1 MKSLSKF
8 DARFDRGV
16 QVSIDF
22 LFELRNI
29 TDIQRSKIHRQLRS
43 KNGRADALRFI
54 RRKIREYITLKKEF
68 SIYSCFSIASN
79 ICFSWVDAINFLNC
93 EIMYVETGYR
103 GYRMI

>member
-54 RRKIREYITLKKEF
+54 RRKIREYITLKKNLVF
-68 SIYSCFSIASN
+68 TLALVLQVIFVFHGLMLLIS
-79 ICFSWVDAINFLNC
+79 
-93 EIMYVETGYR
+93 
-103 GYRMI
+103 